1 MQTPSQRDS
10 QMLAIDWGTSSLRI
24 YRLDAGG
31 NAIDARQS
39 DNGVLTVKDSAFAQV
54 LENAAADWIDSD
66 GMQIMMSGMIGSR
79 QGWKETSYVPC
90 PAGLTEIASAMCT
103 VQWTSSNGR
112 TRNARIAPGLRC
124 LDDFGVA
131 DVMRGEEVQILG
143 VLGQIGSGEQLVCLP
158 GTHSKWA
165 LVRDHRI
172 VSFRT
177 YMSGEVFAVL
187 KQHSIL
193 GRTMASEQFDDA
205 AFVDGVARAAD
216 AGGMLHH
223 LFGVRAQVLA
233 GNLPETQTASYLS
246 GIIIGHELLSVAP
259 PATRFHLVGAGKLNR
274 VYSLAAATMNLNAIV
289 HDDDAAP
296 RGLYSLA
303 QNLEHTS

>member
-1 MQTPSQRDS
+1 
-10 QMLAIDWGTSSLRI
+10 MLAIDWGTSSLRI

-31 NAIDARQS
+31 KTIDTRQS
-39 DNGVLTVKDSAFAQV
+39 DNGILTIRDSAFPQV

-66 GMQIMMSGMIGSR
+66 HTRIMMSGMIGSR

-90 PAGLTEIASAMCT
+90 PAGLPEIASAMCA
-103 VQWTSSNGR
+103 VEWTSGNGQR
-112 TRNARIAPGLRC
+112 RIARITPGLNC
-124 LDDFGVA
+124 LDESGVA

-143 VLGQIGSGEQLVCLP
+143 VLGHIGSGDQLVCLP

-165 LVRDHRI
+165 RVRDQRI

-193 GRTMASEQFDDA
+193 GRTIAGEQFDEA
-205 AFVDGVARAAD
+205 AFVDGVKRAAD

-223 LFGVRAQVLA
+223 LFGVRARVIA
-233 GNLPETQTASYLS
+233 GSLPEAQSASYLS
-246 GIIIGHELLSVAP
+246 GIIIGHELLSEAP
-259 PATRFHLVGAGKLNR
+259 QADRFHLVGASKLNR
-274 VYSLAAATMNLNAIV
+274 VYSLAASTMNLTTIV
-289 HDDDAAP
+289 HDDHAAP
-296 RGLYSLA
+296 RGLFLLSQY
-303 QNLEHTS
+303 LERAL